1 MNPKIA
7 KMRTT
12 LKKNEERIETLTI
25 RNEKLRKQI
34 TELENIDIIGMVREQ
49 NMTPE
54 QLAVLIGCV
63 PSNTDT
69 DTHDEDDEELEE
81 EDSLDE

>member
-1 MNPKIA
+1 MNPRIA

-12 LKKNEERIETLTI
+12 LRKNEERIETLTV

-54 QLAVLIGCV
+54 QLAVLIGCT
-63 PSNTDT
+63 PTTIMHD
-69 DTHDEDDEELEE
+69 HEDEDGELEE
-81 EDSLDE
+81 EDPIDE